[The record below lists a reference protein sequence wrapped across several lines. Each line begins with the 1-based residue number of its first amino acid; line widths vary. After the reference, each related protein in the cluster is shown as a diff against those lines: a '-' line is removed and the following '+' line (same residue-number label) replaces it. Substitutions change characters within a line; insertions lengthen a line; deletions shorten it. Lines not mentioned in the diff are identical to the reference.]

1 MHGRITRLLALAIA
15 IFSSVVLAEQ
25 LDTKHFSQLP
35 QFVKP
40 ELSPKGEKLAY
51 IQNVAG
57 LDTAVLSTYDLTTG
71 TQSYHVKSD
80 NEKVKV
86 NWFEWVNET
95 KLMVSIRYADT
106 RSGTDT
112 TETRLVVL
120 DTEEKNPDL
129 KPLIRPRNG
138 SIRNQHISQF
148 QDNIIDFLPDDPDHI
163 LIAIDLDVANMPSV
177 YKVNVNTKKKK
188 RIEKGK
194 RQIRDWMTDQQ
205 HRLRLGYVT
214 NYKTAEKH
222 VLIRDNENSK
232 FKEYFHY
239 NSIKDKPIYPIGF
252 DLDPNILYFKQY
264 KGDLLALYKLDLKT
278 NEQTLVFEDPE
289 RDVDGGLIYSSKT
302 KDVIGISH
310 SNTATGR
317 IYWDKDRDA
326 LQRGLDAAL
335 PDTDNYL
342 VAFSRD
348 ENVYLMYS
356 ESDTVAGV
364 YFLGNREEGSM
375 SLLFSTYPELDPS
388 LLSEHKRISYKARDG
403 IEITGYLT
411 LPKTGE
417 APYPTII
424 HPHGGPGARD
434 VDGFDYWTSFF
445 AHRGYA
451 VLRPNFRGSTGYGYE
466 FSQSQMGGWGMAM
479 QDDLEDGLNWLV
491 EDGIANNDK
500 VCIVGASYGGYAAM
514 MGIAKTPDLYKCAV
528 SFSGVSSLKQ
538 LVSDSRK
545 YVNSKW
551 VKNQIGSDSDDLKMR
566 SPYYQVENIKT
577 PILVIHGEDDRVV
590 DVKQS
595 RMFADELEDEDKSF
609 EYIEL
614 ENGDHY
620 LSIQRNRHAAFEA
633 IDEFLKKHLQ

>member
-1 MHGRITRLLALAIA
+1 M
-15 IFSSVVLAEQ
+15 
-25 LDTKHFSQLP
+25 
-35 QFVKP
+35 
-40 ELSPKGEKLAY
+40 
-51 IQNVAG
+51 
-57 LDTAVLSTYDLTTG
+57 
-71 TQSYHVKSD
+71 
-80 NEKVKV
+80 
-86 NWFEWVNET
+86 
-95 KLMVSIRYADT
+95 
-106 RSGTDT
+106 
-112 TETRLVVL
+112 
-120 DTEEKNPDL
+120 
-129 KPLIRPRNG
+129 
-138 SIRNQHISQF
+138 
-148 QDNIIDFLPDDPDHI
+148 
-163 LIAIDLDVANMPSV
+163 
-177 YKVNVNTKKKK
+177 
-188 RIEKGK
+188 
-194 RQIRDWMTDQQ
+194 
-205 HRLRLGYVT
+205 
-214 NYKTAEKH
+214 
-222 VLIRDNENSK
+222 
-232 FKEYFHY
+232 
-239 NSIKDKPIYPIGF
+239 
-252 DLDPNILYFKQY
+252 
-264 KGDLLALYKLDLKT
+264 
-278 NEQTLVFEDPE
+278 
-289 RDVDGGLIYSSKT
+289 
-302 KDVIGISH
+302 
-310 SNTATGR
+310 
-317 IYWDKDRDA
+317 
-326 LQRGLDAAL
+326 
-335 PDTDNYL
+335 
-342 VAFSRD
+342 
-348 ENVYLMYS
+348 
-356 ESDTVAGV
+356 
-364 YFLGNREEGSM
+364 
-375 SLLFSTYPELDPS
+375 
-388 LLSEHKRISYKARDG
+388 SEHKRISYKARDG

-500 VCIVGASYGGYAAM
+500 VCIVGASYGGYAAR